1 MNTVSKQDGVYPR
14 TPSALAQQYDFGK
27 VFDEITGI
35 KLTVAEQE
43 AMMEA
48 ELSLKLG
55 YDDNDQIVSMLNAS
69 ANIIT
74 IRGNRL
80 TIESD
85 HFELTADGTIH
96 ATAGEI
102 GGCVIENGVL
112 KVPTANI
119 TGRLTADQ
127 IDTGSFTAKLDEIE
141 ERLGDAEDSITKTN
155 TSLTVLSGQIES
167 KVSQTDFD
175 ALGNTVSTHE
185 TRINQTEQDITL
197 KVSQT
202 EFDALSDDVATNTAE
217 IKVTKDQIAA
227 LVEWKDG
234 DINTIAALTQ
244 KANEHEA
251 KINTLT
257 EWQTDASSSIATIE
271 QKANDNEASIKLK
284 VSQTDFDNLGERV
297 STAESNITA
306 LSGEIS
312 AKVSYTEFN
321 ALGDELASV
330 QGELSL
336 KIDETNL
343 ISTLNATADVISL
356 NYDQLILNGE
366 NVSFSDGVMHL
377 LELYVGDGW
386 SNHLEVDSTGMRL
399 SSFYVRDSYD
409 VVTGHST
416 YLGVDNLYCAYASA
430 GGWTFDTNSA
440 TLTTAD
446 GYLTFGI
453 GGVFGTATNGH
464 TILWSDLYN
473 LVNS

>member
-55 YDDNDQIVSMLNAS
+55 YDDNDRIVSMLNAS

-85 HFELTADGTIH
+85 HFELTADGTIY

-102 GGCVIENGVL
+102 GGCVIEDGVL

-141 ERLGDAEDSITKTN
+141 GRLGDAEDSITRTN

-185 TRINQTEQDITL
+185 TKITQL
-197 KVSQT
+197 PDQILSEVSATYATQ
-202 EFDALSDDVATNTAE
+202 DALTTGIASAESKITQTASEIRSEVSATYATKNEIPDTEDIEDRLRSAE
-217 IKVTKDQIAA
+217 SAITQMPNEILSTVSGTYATKDEIPDTEDIEDRLLSAESKIDQMPNEILFSVEGTYATIDGLNSVSGQLDMKIGRDENDQIVSMLNASADIISISSDRFKLTGSEDGVWWENGYLQSETIHATYA
-227 LVEWKDG
+227 LLAGDSAQYNQFQADNSGVYIGHNIILRNEDPDG
-234 DINTIAALTQ
+234 TTIHKGVIRCDEIILSSLMDELGIEINAI
-244 KANEHEA
+244 KER
-251 KINTLT
+251 LT
-257 EWQTDASSSIATIE
+257 ELEERIA
-271 QKANDNEASIKLK
+271 
-284 VSQTDFDNLGERV
+284 
-297 STAESNITA
+297 
-306 LSGEIS
+306 
-312 AKVSYTEFN
+312 
-321 ALGDELASV
+321 
-330 QGELSL
+330 
-336 KIDETNL
+336 
-343 ISTLNATADVISL
+343 
-356 NYDQLILNGE
+356 
-366 NVSFSDGVMHL
+366 
-377 LELYVGDGW
+377 
-386 SNHLEVDSTGMRL
+386 
-399 SSFYVRDSYD
+399 
-409 VVTGHST
+409 
-416 YLGVDNLYCAYASA
+416 
-430 GGWTFDTNSA
+430 
-440 TLTTAD
+440 
-446 GYLTFGI
+446 
-453 GGVFGTATNGH
+453 
-464 TILWSDLYN
+464 
-473 LVNS
+473 

>member
-35 KLTVAEQE
+35 KLTIEEQE
-43 AMMEA
+43 ALMEA

-85 HFELTADGTIH
+85 HFDVTADGTVY
-96 ATAGEI
+96 ARAGEI
-102 GGCVIENGVL
+102 GGCIIKDGVL
-112 KVPTANI
+112 QIKAINI
-119 TGRLTADQ
+119 VDQLTADQ
-127 IDTGSFTAKLDEIE
+127 IDTQQFDKRVSEVE
-141 ERLGDAEDSITKTN
+141 
-155 TSLTVLSGQIES
+155 TSLTIVSGQIES

-185 TRINQTEQDITL
+185 TKITQL
-197 KVSQT
+197 PDQILSEISATYATQ
-202 EFDALSDDVATNTAE
+202 DALNTGIASAESKITQTASEIRSEVSVTYATKDEIPDTEDIKDRLIRAESAITQMPNEILSEVSATYATQAGLKETNTR
-217 IKVTKDQIAA
+217 IDQQ
-227 LVEWKDG
+227 D
-234 DINTIAALTQ
+234 D
-244 KANEHEA
+244 
-251 KINTLT
+251 KI
-257 EWQTDASSSIATIE
+257 D
-271 QKANDNEASIKLK
+271 LK
-284 VSQTDFDNLGERV
+284 VSQTDFDDLGERV
-297 STAESNITA
+297 SETESNITA

-343 ISTLNATADVISL
+343 VSTLNATADVISI